1 MSSQN
6 LSVFGS
12 GSAESCMGDDP
23 ELGFT
28 WVVARA
34 VIGYIS

>member
-1 MSSQN
+1 MSFLN

-23 ELGFT
+23 GLGFT
-28 WVVARA
+28 WFVARA
-34 VIGYIS
+34 VIEYVS